1 MVLRNKINEM
11 KIKLLLIPIIV
22 SSTCSSQEMR
32 FQPGCWMP
40 EKYIN
45 GLKENPFKNYSDFL
59 KPIES
64 FVINDDSIFI
74 KTYGGEL
81 SLGRTKNIS
90 ANRIEL
96 TNIAGLFNLKYF
108 SKHEVLDKKF
118 FLSEQD
124 NFIVLEI
131 EKGSEIQDVLFVNN
145 IDGYYFKNS
154 DDPFS
159 RLALKGTYSFEKG
172 LTGKILISLDGKIKE
187 SEQWNSYDFLR
198 YYAKDDGG
206 DSYKLL
212 ILHGDNNTESKF
224 AVQIGKHELLLYN
237 YSTEEKSD
245 FYIKVSDKPK
255 YVLKRITQ

>member
-1 MVLRNKINEM
+1 MVLGNKINEM

-22 SSTCSSQEMR
+22 SFSCSSQEMR

-45 GLKENPFKNYSDFL
+45 GLKENPFNNYSDFL

-64 FVINDDSIFI
+64 FVIKDDSIFI

-81 SLGRTKNIS
+81 SLGRTTTN
-90 ANRIEL
+90 ANRVEL

-118 FLSEQD
+118 FLSEKD
-124 NFIVLEI
+124 DFIVLEI
-131 EKGSEIQDVLFVNN
+131 EKGNEIQDVRFVNN
-145 IDGYYFKNS
+145 IDGYHFKNS

-159 RLALKGTYSFEKG
+159 RLALKGAYSFEKG
-172 LTGKILISLDGKIKE
+172 LTEKILITLDGKIKE

-198 YYAKDDGG
+198 YYAKDGAGG
-206 DSYKLL
+206 IYKLL

-224 AVQIGKHELLLYN
+224 AVQIGKDELLLYN